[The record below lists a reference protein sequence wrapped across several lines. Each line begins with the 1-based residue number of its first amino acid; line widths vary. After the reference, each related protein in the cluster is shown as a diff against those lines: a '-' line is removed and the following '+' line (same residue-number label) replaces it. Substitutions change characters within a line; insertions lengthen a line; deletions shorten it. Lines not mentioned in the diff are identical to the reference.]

1 MACGPESGQDVP
13 TEGRNNSPVTRA
25 AQRASSEAALCSSA
39 FTFTRSRQKPAG
51 IAKWDN
57 KHVSQPL
64 TPPPLSLY
72 VHIPWCVRKCPYCD
86 FNSHEGRG
94 ELPFAAYVD
103 ALLADLDHDLPLV
116 WGRTIQTVFFG
127 GGTPS
132 LMPPEFID
140 RLLQGASSRLR
151 FAPGCEITLETNPGT
166 AEHGRFDGYRNA
178 GVNRL
183 SFGIQSFDDGC
194 LQRLGRIHDSRE
206 AEAAVKLAQ
215 DAGFDNFN
223 LDLMYAL
230 PGQDLAMAERD
241 LERAFA
247 LQPTHV
253 SHYQLTLEPNTVFA
267 ARPPAGIPDDDL
279 GWDMQEHCQA
289 MLADAGYRQYEVS
302 AYARPGRECAHNLNY
317 WSYGDY
323 LGTGA
328 GAHGKITLGHDGS
341 ILRRWKHKHPTR
353 YLADAGQQAAIGGD
367 DRIGPARRPFEFMLN
382 ALRLVDGFAL
392 ELFEKRTGL
401 AAAVIE
407 PQLREAAA
415 RDWLRVDAGHVRL
428 TALGRRFTN
437 DVVALFLAD

>member
-1 MACGPESGQDVP
+1 M
-13 TEGRNNSPVTRA
+13 T
-25 AQRASSEAALCSSA
+25 
-39 FTFTRSRQKPAG
+39 
-51 IAKWDN
+51 
-57 KHVSQPL
+57 L

-116 WGRTIQTVFFG
+116 WGRTVQTVFFG

-140 RLLQGASSRLR
+140 RFLQGASSRLR

-166 AEHGRFDGYRNA
+166 AEHGRFEGYRDA

-230 PGQDLAMAERD
+230 PGQDLSMAERD
-241 LERAFA
+241 LQRAFA

-267 ARPPAGIPDDDL
+267 ARPPAGIPDDDA

-289 MLADAGYRQYEVS
+289 MLADAGYAQYEVS
-302 AYARPGRECAHNLNY
+302 AYARPGRQCAHNVNY
-317 WSYGDY
+317 WAYGDY
-323 LGTGA
+323 LGIGA
-328 GAHGKITLGHDGS
+328 GAHGKITLGHDES

-353 YLADAGQQAAIGGD
+353 YLAEAGSEAAIGGD
-367 DRIGPARRPFEFMLN
+367 EPIAPGRRPFEFMLN
-382 ALRLVDGFAL
+382 ALRLVDGF
-392 ELFEKRTGL
+392 ELATFEKRTGL

-407 PQLREAAA
+407 PQLHDATERG
-415 RDWLRVDAGHVRL
+415 WLQIDAGRVRP
-428 TALGRRFTN
+428 TELGRRFTN
-437 DVVALFLAD
+437 DVVALFLAE